1 MKILYL
7 ATQPELRLDA
17 KTGYGTHMREM
28 IRAFEQLGH
37 EVRPVVA
44 GDAFAPEPTS
54 HAPAAGTPSR
64 LKRWVPGLLW
74 QTLRDLRRFQSDTK
88 LRPIAVAEIRA
99 FQPDLIY
106 ERGSYGSALGVRLSQ
121 ALGIRHALEW
131 NAPYLEER
139 VALSGRSAA
148 LFWAKRLATEAKS
161 KTDLAVVVS
170 DRLAH
175 MSRIHELTPRY
186 LVTHNAIRHDFTPPA
201 PKWHRS
207 DFGWTDAHTVVGFVG
222 SIFPWHGVDRL
233 IAALPT
239 VVDSHPTV
247 RCLIVGDGE
256 IKEELESQAAALGVS
271 ELIHFTGS
279 VPHDEALDAMRVMD
293 ICTLPQSHAYGSPVK
308 IFEYALWSKPII
320 VHGTDPVA
328 EVMRPGLDGYLSTP
342 EAFAATLHEVLNH
355 PEEAERRGTTWHER
369 VMHEHTWQRNA
380 ERVLDELFGGG
391 HRG

>member
-7 ATQPELRLDA
+7 ATQPELRLGA

-37 EVRPVVA
+37 EVRPVIA
-44 GDAFAPEPTS
+44 GDAFATEPTS
-54 HAPAAGTPSR
+54 HAPATGAPSR

-74 QTLRDLRRFQSDTK
+74 QTLRDLRRFGSDVK
-88 LRPIAVAEIRA
+88 LRSIAEAEIRA

-106 ERGSYGSALGVRLSQ
+106 ERGSYGSALGVRLAQ
-121 ALGIRHALEW
+121 ANKIRHALEW

-175 MSRIHELTPRY
+175 MSRIHELSPRY
-186 LVTHNAIRHDFTPPA
+186 LVTHNAIRHDFIPPL
-201 PKWHRS
+201 PKWNRS
-207 DFGWTDAHTVVGFVG
+207 EFGWTDDHTVVGFVG

-239 VVDSHPTV
+239 VVDTHPEV

-256 IKEELESQAAALGVS
+256 IKKDLESLAVALGVS

-279 VPHDEALDAMRVMD
+279 VAHDEALDAMRIMD
-293 ICTLPQSHAYGSPVK
+293 ICAMPQSNAYGSPVK

-342 EAFAATLHEVLNH
+342 NSFAATLLEVLDR
-355 PEEAERRGTTWHER
+355 PEEAALRGETWHNR
-369 VMHEHTWQRNA
+369 VMREHTWQRNA
-380 ERVLDELFGGG
+380 ERVLGELFSGD
-391 HRG
+391 R